1 MLKIK
6 TKLSTA
12 YYLQTNSQIRQIN
25 LKLEQYLYMFINYR
39 QKTQLDLLAIIK
51 FTYSN
56 NINITTKM
64 IYFKVNYEQNSK
76 IEFELRKK
84 EKSTRVEK
92 FIKEMKEIQ
101 EETKTVL

>member
-1 MLKIK
+1 
-6 TKLSTA
+6 
-12 YYLQTNSQIRQIN
+12 
-25 LKLEQYLYMFINYR
+25 
-39 QKTQLDLLAIIK
+39 
-51 FTYSN
+51 
-56 NINITTKM
+56 M